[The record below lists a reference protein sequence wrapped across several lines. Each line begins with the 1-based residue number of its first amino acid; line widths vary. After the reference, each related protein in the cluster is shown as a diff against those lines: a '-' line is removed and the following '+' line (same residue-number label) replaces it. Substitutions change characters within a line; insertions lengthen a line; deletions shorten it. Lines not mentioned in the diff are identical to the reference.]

1 MTDRVTPLGDDA
13 DQVRMNVG
21 DLPLDQLLKSDDS
34 VLAAMVRRVAGDV
47 DSSGENYA
55 AFGSVA

>member
-13 DQVRMNVG
+13 DQVRMNVM
-21 DLPLDQLLKSDDS
+21 DLPLDQLLRSDDS
-34 VLAAMVRRVAGDV
+34 VLAAMVQRVLVDV
-47 DSSGENYA
+47 DGSGENYA